1 MECGRNKNINGIM
14 LKRSIVTGMMI
25 VSSLGGVDIAYA
37 NDDHIEYDFNVP
49 SLTVDSAIN
58 AIAQQSNSPAI
69 FPFDKVRKLRA
80 KPLRGQYTLEDALSE
95 ILQGTDLK
103 AHITASGVITVWLP
117 EDKTSNR
124 VSQNAS
130 SVDFIETSK
139 DEKMKIKG
147 TNKAL
152 LTTASAAIIATT
164 ATTNIAQAQ
173 TVQDDVIVDEVI
185 VTATKRAST
194 IQDVPF
200 SINAQTA
207 ADIER
212 TGAQNLED
220 IARNVAGLT
229 IQNLGPGQSQV
240 SIRGVSS
247 GQIVRD
253 QPGVKEQVG
262 IYLDESVIS
271 LSLFTPDIDLFDL
284 NRVETLRGPQGSLF
298 GSGSVGGTIRYIT
311 NQPELGVFEGVAEVN
326 VNTVTDG
333 DVGGHI
339 KGAINVPVG
348 EDLAVRAVGY
358 YTGYAG
364 FIDAVGLNG
373 TTEDDVNDGTR
384 FGGRIS
390 AKFEPTDQFSIT
402 PRILYQ
408 EIETDGFNR
417 QDEFN
422 FLAAPADTG
431 AGQLAPQDVLD
442 TLDEREQFLL
452 LEEGFSDETL
462 IADLL
467 LEFSFGSVDLTSIST
482 YTDRSI
488 EVSRDASALTSSV
501 NVDLGFD
508 PASFILPSNLVDA
521 TEFDSFTQELRLA
534 SNTDSAFQWLIG
546 GFYNTQDRDYSQRL
560 PTPGFDAFADDVF
573 GAGTSVAVANGFPLN
588 SPFNSDI
595 PFELEQ
601 FALFGEA
608 SYDVTE
614 RLNLAVG
621 GRYYDFDE
629 TRDFITGGLFAN
641 GDNQTDET
649 SSSGFTPRFLAKY
662 DLTESVTLNAQAS
675 QGFRL
680 GGVNDPLNLPLCSPE
695 DEAIFGTFQ
704 EYDDETLWNF
714 EGGFKV
720 KKNGFTFNVA
730 GFYNDISDLQVT
742 LDAGS
747 CSSRV
752 VFNVPDAHSVGVE
765 YEVGFTPIDGLDIFF
780 SGSLIESE
788 FDTDVV
794 DGDGNILAGLRDGNR
809 LPSVPEFQT
818 SASATYSFPTSFND
832 ALGFFGGSVQYVGT
846 RFTQPTDQEI
856 GQGLPTATGLPFGA
870 FTGAEDPSDLVDLE
884 LDDYFTLNLNA
895 GLEWENIS
903 FQIYGTNLFDENALL
918 SFDRERGGR
927 ARVGFNVS
935 NPRTFGATARYKF

>member
-1 MECGRNKNINGIM
+1 M
-14 LKRSIVTGMMI
+14 
-25 VSSLGGVDIAYA
+25 
-37 NDDHIEYDFNVP
+37 
-49 SLTVDSAIN
+49 
-58 AIAQQSNSPAI
+58 
-69 FPFDKVRKLRA
+69 
-80 KPLRGQYTLEDALSE
+80 
-95 ILQGTDLK
+95 
-103 AHITASGVITVWLP
+103 
-117 EDKTSNR
+117 
-124 VSQNAS
+124 
-130 SVDFIETSK
+130 TSK
-139 DEKMKIKG
+139 GITSKG
-147 TNKAL
+147 L
-152 LTTASAAIIATT
+152 LTTASTIILLGVITSPAL
-164 ATTNIAQAQ
+164 AQ
-173 TVQDDVIVDEVI
+173 TSTNNDYDEVI

-311 NQPELGVFEGVAEVN
+311 NQPKLGVYEGVAEVN
-326 VNTVTDG
+326 VNTVQDG
-333 DVGGHI
+333 EAGGHI

-348 EDLAVRAVGY
+348 DNLAVRAVGY
-358 YTGYAG
+358 FTSYAG
-364 FIDAVGLNG
+364 FIDAVGPNG
-373 TTEDDVNDGTR
+373 ARQDDVNDGTR

-390 AKFEPTDQFSIT
+390 AKFAPNDQLSIT
-402 PRILYQ
+402 PRVLYQ
-408 EIETDGFNR
+408 EIDTDGFNR

-422 FLAAPADTG
+422 FLAAPSVLGTPAP
-431 AGQLAPQDVLD
+431 AGQLSGQELVDILG
-442 TLDEREQFLL
+442 ERTQFLL

-467 LEFSFGSVDLTSIST
+467 VEYSFGSVDFTSVST

-508 PASFILPSNLVDA
+508 AASLLLPSNLIDA
-521 TEFDSFTQELRLA
+521 TEFDGFTQEIRFA
-534 SNTDSAFQWLIG
+534 SNWDNPLQWLIG

-560 PTPGFDAFADDVF
+560 PTPGFDAFADAAL
-573 GAGTSVAVANGFPLN
+573 GAGTSVAVANGFPAE

-601 FALFGEA
+601 FAIFGEV

-614 RLNLAVG
+614 RLNLSAG

-629 TRDFITGGLFAN
+629 ERDFITGGLFAN
-641 GDNQTDET
+641 GDNQTDTT

-662 DLTESVTLNAQAS
+662 ELNDAVTLNAQAS
-675 QGFRL
+675 RGFRL
-680 GGVNDPLNLPLCSPE
+680 GGVNDPLNIPLCSPE
-695 DEAIFGTFQ
+695 DLSIFGTFQ
-704 EYDDETLWNF
+704 DYDDETLWNY
-714 EGGFKV
+714 EAGFKV
-720 KKNGFTFNVA
+720 QNNGFTFNAA
-730 GFYNDISDLQVT
+730 GFYNDISNLQVT

-752 VFNVPDAHSVGVE
+752 VFNVPDASSVGFE
-765 YEVGFTPIDGLDIFF
+765 YELGFSPIDGLDVFLA
-780 SGSLIESE
+780 GSVIQSE

-794 DGDGNILAGLRDGNR
+794 DGDGNVLAGLRDGNR

-818 SASATYSFPTSFND
+818 SASANYSFPT
-832 ALGFFGGSVQYVGT
+832 GFDGVEGYVGGSLQYIGT
-846 RFTQPTDQEI
+846 RFTQPSDQEI
-856 GQGLPTATGLPFGA
+856 GQGLPTATGLPFFE
-870 FTGAEDPSDLVDLE
+870 FTGDENPSQLVDLE
-884 LDDYFTLNLNA
+884 LDDYVTLNLNA
-895 GLEWENIS
+895 GLEWDDVS
-903 FQIYGTNLFDENALL
+903 FQIYATNLFDENAPL

-927 ARVGFNVS
+927 ARIGFNVS